1 MVGFLQLAGGTNAH
15 TVDGLKKLG
24 LFQTTSF
31 ASNFI
36 TFLHT
41 FVLMCSISYFLFLSF
56 DLSLLFLENSKDEK
70 LTASSP
76 SSLHALIGGI
86 AYGGYA
92 RKVGHI

>member
-1 MVGFLQLAGGTNAH
+1 M
-15 TVDGLKKLG
+15 
-24 LFQTTSF
+24 S
-31 ASNFI
+31 
-36 TFLHT
+36 
-41 FVLMCSISYFLFLSF
+41 SISYFLFLSF